1 MRLNKANIEQELE
14 VMLMRLGLGQHADKF
29 AAFVL
34 LERYVNRMC
43 TMNPLSEGE
52 IFVLFKESYGFS
64 PKSILNIY
72 EDFVATLPTDV
83 EVSISKR
90 EDELYF
96 ETEDELVTIE
106 I

>member
-14 VMLMRLGLGQHADKF
+14 VMLMRLGLGQYADRF

-72 EDFVATLPTDV
+72 EDFVATLPTDI
-83 EVSISKR
+83 EISISKR